1 MDYNENKTD
10 ILQNDRQIQLVV
22 NHAGEDDATIDLG
35 NVFHNMKLKKRLFA
49 WVLVLCLVIGICAP
63 LLLYQ
68 FTKDPLTVSSVVTLR
83 YEAPVKVLKKKTD
96 GSEGKEWV
104 VPDDPEYAQVTDL
117 SAPDGS
123 ALDVNQITSSYVLQT
138 ALNGMELS
146 QPITITALRSNI
158 GIQTILTEDSQRT
171 KEALAGLAES
181 KDSETYKRLQEAE
194 IKYQNRFIV
203 SLKNGFSNG
212 DEDSRIKL
220 EITEAELK
228 ALLDRI
234 LSVYNDYLVMNYT
247 DMKLPSDAFSVIDV
261 QELDVSDGVDQIRAG
276 VQALYDYCNAKT
288 DSVKAYRSWQT
299 GRSLTDWME
308 TLKTFKSVYVDSL
321 FAQVNGNAITRNKT
335 ALLNSWR
342 YQLRTAQSELDKA
355 NESIAETK
363 KILTSYK
370 NDEVIISMQDSDTAR
385 STKTA
390 TKYYNELI
398 IQQTEN
404 YKRASGLKATIADY
418 TDRITRLEE
427 TKETAVS
434 EEIETE
440 LAKAIALAQEMYTG
454 IRAHMEEVVSSPM
467 FTTLEDHSAAQGKT
481 ENFLVASAKKIIIGV
496 VIGIVIAC
504 GLWFMSAL
512 LPEFSKGRKAEGN
525 GKEAAAK

>member
-1 MDYNENKTD
+1 MDSNENRTD

-22 NHAGEDDATIDLG
+22 NHAGDEDATINLN
-35 NVFHNMKLKKRLFA
+35 NVFHNMKAKKRLFA

-96 GSEGKEWV
+96 GSGEKEWV

-146 QPITITALRSNI
+146 QPITIAALRSNI
-158 GIQTILTEDSQRT
+158 SIQTILTEDSQRT

-181 KDSETYKRLQEAE
+181 KDSEAYKKLQEAE

-212 DEDSRIKL
+212 DEESRNKL
-220 EITEAELK
+220 EITDAELK
-228 ALLDRI
+228 VLLDRI
-234 LSVYNDYLVMNYT
+234 LSVYNDYLVRTYA
-247 DMKLPSDAFSVIDV
+247 DVSLPSDSFSVIDV
-261 QELDVSDGVDQIRAG
+261 KELDVSDSADQLRAG
-276 VQALYDYCNAKT
+276 VQALYDYCNAKADT
-288 DSVKAYRSWQT
+288 VKVYRSWQT

-308 TLKTFKSVYVDSL
+308 SLQTFKSVYVDTL

-342 YQLRTAQSELDKA
+342 YQLRTAQSELDKV

-363 KILTSYK
+363 KILASYK
-370 NDEVIISMQDSDTAR
+370 NDEVIISMQDSDTAK
-385 STKTA
+385 STKAA

-427 TKETAVS
+427 AKETVVS
-434 EEIETE
+434 EETETE
-440 LAKAIALAQEMYTG
+440 LAKAIALAQEMYTD

-512 LPEFSKGRKAEGN
+512 LPEFSKGRKADKN
-525 GKEAAAK
+525 GREVAAK